1 MVLKNLFRR
10 KGRTIL
16 TLLGISIG
24 VAAIVALGAVA
35 QGLRAGFGAMTR
47 GSQADL
53 VLSQANAYSALM
65 SAIDENIAGEVSAWG
80 EVSGAEGLLFTNSVL
95 DGSYL
100 FLFGYDPDGF
110 AIQHFRIV
118 EGQALAETR
127 GLRGK
132 PLILGRGAAQ
142 SLGLQVGDSLRLT
155 GGTFRIVGLYETG
168 SGFEDRAAVVPLQEA
183 QALALQPHLVSM
195 IYVKLRDPSAAER
208 LRARIERH
216 FPDLAVST
224 TAGFAD
230 QEQMLQIVS
239 GMAAAIAALALVI
252 GGIGMTNTLFMS
264 VFERTREIGLL
275 RALGWRRWRVL
286 GLILGESLVLS
297 IVGGLAGIGLGVA
310 AILAISRSNSY
321 LGIFGSQFSPAL
333 FIRALVIAVVLGLV
347 GGMYPAWWAARLL
360 PLEALSYEG
369 GAGSGTRHQGSGIRR
384 FLASLGMTV
393 PSSPIRNPHPRV
405 LTGAIRT
412 PVYSRAQSAIRNL
425 PSSLRSLW
433 RRRTRTALTLLGIG
447 VGIAAIVALDGMVQG
462 MDNVMTEMWRASK
475 LDLFAIEAGVDSDFS
490 AIDERVGARIAARPD
505 VEAVS
510 GIIMTGISTEDN
522 PMLFIFGYH
531 PRELAIRHLRIVEGQ
546 PLAGRREAIVGR
558 KVAEEMGL
566 RVGGTLRLVDSNF
579 RVVGI
584 FETGLAYE
592 DIAVVIGLREVQA
605 LLGKP
610 RQVMMYGI
618 KLRDPRQAAAVRDE
632 LNATFPEV
640 DFSLSADA
648 VESMSDFAVMQQ
660 MVGQISF
667 LAVFIGAV
675 GMLNTMLMSVLERTR
690 EVGVLRALGWRK
702 RQVLGMIVRESLVLG
717 AVGGACGILLGVGL
731 GALIGLA
738 PGVYGALKP
747 LYTPRSFALALIVG
761 VIAGVVGGLYPAWR
775 ATRMKPVEALRY
787 E

>member
-1 MVLKNLFRR
+1 MVFKNLFRR

-16 TLLGISIG
+16 TLVGIGIG

-53 VLSQANAYSALM
+53 VLTQANAYSALI
-65 SAIDENIAGEVSAWG
+65 SAIEEGIATEVRTWPQVAD
-80 EVSGAEGLLFTNSVL
+80 VEGMLFTNAVL
-95 DGSYL
+95 DGSSYL
-100 FLFGYDPDGF
+100 FIFGYEPQGF

-118 EGQALAETR
+118 EGQGLAETH
-127 GLRGK
+127 GVRGK

-142 SLGLQVGDSLRLT
+142 SLGLEVGDSLRLT
-155 GGTFRIVGLYETG
+155 GGTFRVVGLYETG
-168 SGFEDRAAVVPLQEA
+168 SGLEDRAAVVPLEEA

-195 IYVKLRDPSAAER
+195 IYVKLRDPSEADR
-208 LRARIERH
+208 LRARVERR

-224 TAGFAD
+224 TTGFAD
-230 QEQMLQIVS
+230 QEQMLQLVE

-286 GLILGESLVLS
+286 GLILSESLVLS

-310 AILAISRSNSY
+310 AVLAISRSHSY
-321 LGIFGSQFSPAL
+321 LGVFGSQFSPAL
-333 FIRALVIAVVLGLV
+333 FVRALLITVVLGLV
-347 GGMYPAWWAARLL
+347 GGAYPAWWAGRLL

-369 GAGSGTRHQGSGIRR
+369 GAGIRHQGSAIRR
-384 FLASLGMTV
+384 LLFPG
-393 PSSPIRNPHPRV
+393 H
-405 LTGAIRT
+405 
-412 PVYSRAQSAIRNL
+412 
-425 PSSLRSLW
+425 RSLITSHRSLIPATLRGFW

-447 VGIAAIVALDGMVQG
+447 VGIAAIVALDGLAQG
-462 MDNVMTEMWRASK
+462 MDNIMTEMWRASK
-475 LDLFAIEAGVDSDFS
+475 IDLFAIEAGVDSDFS

-531 PRELAIRHLRIVEGQ
+531 PRELAIRHFRIVEGQ
-546 PLAGRREAIVGR
+546 PLTGRREAIVGR
-558 KVAEEMGL
+558 KLAQEMGL
-566 RVGGTLRLVDSNF
+566 RVGGTLRLQDSNF

-592 DIAVVIGLREVQA
+592 DIAVVVGLREVQA

-610 RQVMMYGI
+610 RQVMMYGV
-618 KLRDPRQAAAVRDE
+618 KLRDPQQAEAVRDE
-632 LNATFPEV
+632 LDTTFPEV
-640 DFSLSADA
+640 DFSLTSDA
-648 VESMSDFAVMQQ
+648 VESMSDFAMMQQ

-690 EVGVLRALGWRK
+690 EIGVLRALGWRK
-702 RQVLGMIVRESLVLG
+702 RRVLGMIVRESLVLG
-717 AVGGACGILLGVGL
+717 AVGGVCGIFLGL
-731 GALIGLA
+731 GLGGLVGSA
-738 PGVYGALKP
+738 PGVVGALKP
-747 LYTPRSFALALIVG
+747 LYTPRSFVLALIVG
-761 VIAGVVGGLYPAWR
+761 TIAGVVGGLYPAWR
-775 ATRMKPVEALRY
+775 ATRMRPVEALRY